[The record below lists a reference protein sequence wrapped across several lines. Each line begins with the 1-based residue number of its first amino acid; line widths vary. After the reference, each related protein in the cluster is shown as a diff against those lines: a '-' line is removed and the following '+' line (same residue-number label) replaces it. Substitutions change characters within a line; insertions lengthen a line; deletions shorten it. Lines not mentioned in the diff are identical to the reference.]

1 MDRFLPAGTLV
12 RVPPNTAFRAD
23 MVRRY
28 GTYWVVTE
36 PHMYFDPST
45 PSTMLS
51 LKSVATGERRYF
63 SCHNLEI
70 AEDG

>member
-1 MDRFLPAGTLV
+1 MVKQIPAGTLV
-12 RVPPNTAFRAD
+12 RVPSNTAFRAD

-28 GTYWVVTE
+28 GTYWVVAE
-36 PHMYFDPST
+36 PRMYFDPST
-45 PSTMLS
+45 PSTMIS

-63 SCHNLEI
+63 SCYELET